1 MNKETSVNVWW
12 TYNKNKKWTYI
23 VSSIEILGFF
33 VTTKLS
39 LSWKIYLLRHRVR
52 IYLEYIHRSRIGPHV
67 FFFLMF
73 WLHLTACGILILRPG
88 IKLHFP
94 QPPTTL
100 EGRVL
105 NTRLAGKLVCI
116 YLVWLSTDIALQ
128 RWLPQF
134 ILPICPI
141 PANIWHFPASN
152 SGETNWCKCK
162 IHCLFICISPIKLI

>member
-128 RWLPQF
+128 DGSPSSYSLYAQSLPTFGTFQLLILVRLIGVNAKF
-134 ILPICPI
+134 IVYLF
-141 PANIWHFPASN
+141 AFPQ
-152 SGETNWCKCK
+152 
-162 IHCLFICISPIKLI
+162 